1 MSCILETNT
10 LLYVNY
16 TSIKVIKDR
25 SGIYFRQDDI
35 LGTQFA
41 LPSKATENRKNRQN
55 VWNNIFTTLDI
66 MQRKMLIWLSQSCDW
81 PAQQAWGVN
90 RVHPGNGLSP
100 DWRAKELQWAEQR
113 GESGACRGN
122 ADCLQGSL
130 GLLLMACVWGTQRQ
144 KRAISLRLA
153 QTGRKPGATSQTAKP
168 QNSPWCSSHKGLVSA
183 AESS

>member
-41 LPSKATENRKNRQN
+41 YPKQLKTEK
-55 VWNNIFTTLDI
+55 IGKMYETIFFTTLDS

-81 PAQQAWGVN
+81 PAQQAWGST
-90 RVHPGNGLSP
+90 GYIL
-100 DWRAKELQWAEQR
+100 A
-113 GESGACRGN
+113 
-122 ADCLQGSL
+122 
-130 GLLLMACVWGTQRQ
+130 MA
-144 KRAISLRLA
+144 
-153 QTGRKPGATSQTAKP
+153 
-168 QNSPWCSSHKGLVSA
+168 
-183 AESS
+183 